1 MKVEEHFLQQ
11 AIALAKQA
19 RERGNHPFGAVLV
32 LDDQAVLAAENTVN
46 SKANPTCHAETNL
59 VQLAVRV
66 LTPEQI
72 QRATLYTSCE
82 PCAMCAGAM
91 YWAGIRKVVYALAC
105 EELAEFAG
113 NDFLIPCR
121 ELFARANEAVEVAG
135 PFLHEAARQVH
146 LNFWPKV

>member
-1 MKVEEHFLQQ
+1 MKVEGHFLQH

-32 LDDQAVLAAENTVN
+32 LNDQAVLAAENTVN
-46 SKANPTCHAETNL
+46 SEANPICHAETNL

-72 QRATLYTSCE
+72 QQATLYTSCE

-105 EELAEFAG
+105 DELAQFVG

-121 ELFARANEAVEVAG
+121 ELFARANEVVEVAG
-135 PFLHEAARQVH
+135 PFLPEAAREVH
-146 LNFWPKV
+146 LNFWPKP